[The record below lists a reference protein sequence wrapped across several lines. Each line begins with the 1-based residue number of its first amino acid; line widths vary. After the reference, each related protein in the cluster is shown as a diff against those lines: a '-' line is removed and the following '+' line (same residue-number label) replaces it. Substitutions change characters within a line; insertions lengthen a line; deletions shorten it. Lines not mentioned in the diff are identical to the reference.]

1 MSSLLLLYQTEIQE
15 NLNVASK
22 TAEALSSSIELQK
35 AYRENPTIAYV
46 PPPATGPQSRSYQI
60 REALGRLSQTHEL
73 LNSMNSE
80 ISEQPASDRQRFQSI
95 TYNYQQEALR
105 LEQKLGMIRDMVAA
119 AEREDLLLF
128 DNDEKSGSPGNRV
141 DNMTEI
147 QRRNALT
154 TTVKLQKGTNH
165 LERAEALLNKTNIMG
180 HETFQTLQVQ
190 TDQIRNIGDSVQD
203 VDAEISQATVI
214 MQNMKRTAIK
224 HKLYLY
230 GALGVLIFI
239 LLVFL
244 FAKFR

>member
-15 NLNVASK
+15 NLNVVSK
-22 TAEALSSSIELQK
+22 AAEALSSSIELQK
-35 AYRENPTIAYV
+35 AYRENPTVPYV

-80 ISEQPASDRQRFQSI
+80 ISEQPASDRLRFQSI
-95 TYNYQQEALR
+95 SYNYQQELMQ

-128 DNDEKSGSPGNRV
+128 QNDDKTGDPGSRV
-141 DNMTEI
+141 DNLTEV

-154 TTVKLQKGTNH
+154 TTVKLQKGSNH
-165 LERAEALLNKTNIMG
+165 LERAEALLHKTNVMG

-190 TDQIRNIGDSVQD
+190 TDQIRNIGESVQD
-203 VDAEISQATVI
+203 VDAEISQATII

-224 HKLYLY
+224 HKMYLY
-230 GALGVLIFI
+230 GALGILIFI
-239 LLVFL
+239 LIFFL
-244 FAKFR
+244 YSKFG